1 MPTPTS
7 DDHVRRLVLFGAPGA
22 GKGTQ
27 GRRLAESFDVPLIAS
42 GDLLRRAIQSGTPLG
57 MTVRR
62 FVDAGDL
69 VPDEL
74 AVEIVLDRLGQPDA
88 NDGFILDGFPRTL
101 GQARALDDRLAA
113 EGRPLERVVELR
125 VPTDQLVDRIAGR
138 AGIDG
143 RSDDRADVAQHRLQ
157 VYLTQTAALTE
168 YYRAHGILASIDGV
182 GTVDEVAHRIDDA
195 LRRLGP
201 PDEAPATLS

>member
-1 MPTPTS
+1 MPTPAPN
-7 DDHVRRLVLFGAPGA
+7 DHVGRLVLFGAPGA

-74 AVEIVLDRLGQPDA
+74 AVEIV
-88 NDGFILDGFPRTL
+88 LDGFPRTL

-168 YYRAHGILASIDGV
+168 YYRAH
-182 GTVDEVAHRIDDA
+182 
-195 LRRLGP
+195 
-201 PDEAPATLS
+201 